1 MNHERRRRPVPGT
14 RPRVRVP
21 RASASTPNAPAAP
34 RVASAPAQR
43 ALVCQPPKALAFDDY
58 DATSM
63 FDTLRQVAA
72 VPFDDQAGAVVC
84 RTIAEAREYDPD
96 ALFGLAEVGYHYLRS
111 GGLRL
116 AEVIFDGLTAI
127 DPKEPYFWLARGLVA
142 DYRGDAEQAVDAYGR
157 ASRLDPADPRPELN
171 LAELELVRKNK
182 ARARTYLQ
190 RALTKANRARN
201 TALAGKAHA
210 LLDLIEG

>member
-1 MNHERRRRPVPGT
+1 
-14 RPRVRVP
+14 
-21 RASASTPNAPAAP
+21 
-34 RVASAPAQR
+34 
-43 ALVCQPPKALAFDDY
+43 
-58 DATSM
+58 
-63 FDTLRQVAA
+63 TLRQVAA